1 MLSRAMRQHWL
12 RLGSPLK
19 QQEDKASALCSPCAE
34 AGGCQEHPLQEEE
47 EGSSQHRALNCWEC
61 SEPCTGPGWGCQELS
76 WPLP

>member
-34 AGGCQEHPLQEEE
+34 AGGSGAPSARGGGMLQPAQ
-47 EGSSQHRALNCWEC
+47 SSESL
-61 SEPCTGPGWGCQELS
+61 GMF
-76 WPLP
+76 